1 MALEVDKLM
10 EALKQI
16 YPTSHFRVLLEPA
29 MFLHSNKGRTY
40 SARGAE
46 VFSVKSALDYTHV
59 RMDIVMERVK
69 ETEGYRLDQAH
80 PWIIGIYPGNGE
92 QHPHIFVHGNIIRNG
107 TERWVEVG
115 SIQYERLG

>member
-1 MALEVDKLM
+1 MALEVEKLLQ
-10 EALKQI
+10 ALKQT
-16 YPTSHFRVLLEPA
+16 YPTSHFKLLLEPA
-29 MFLHSNKGRTY
+29 MFIRSNKGRTY

-69 ETEGYRLDQAH
+69 ETDGYLLDADH
-80 PWIIGIYPGNGE
+80 PWIIGIYPGDGE

-107 TERWVEVG
+107 TEHWVEVG
-115 SIQYERLG
+115 SIQYEPL